1 MSTLWPRLNRWL
13 TWFHR
18 WSGVVL
24 CLLFIAWFAS
34 GAVLLYVPYPA
45 LAERDRLAQ
54 SEAVDVARIT
64 RSPATALAQAQG
76 AKGLAL
82 ISVAGHPIYL
92 AYPADGSPVAIPGDD
107 MPAPALFSA
116 ATAQTVA
123 ARFGDSTVSRV
134 DGPLEYDQWIVHQR
148 FDPFRPF
155 YRVRLNDA
163 ARTDL
168 YVSGRTGQVLQRTRG
183 TERAWNWCG
192 AVLHWI
198 YFTPLRKSWSLWNQ
212 TVWWLSLVAL
222 LASVAGTWLGI
233 HRLLKTRAAGRSGWS
248 PFRGWMK
255 WHHVIGL
262 FASVIVLFWML
273 SGWLSMDHGRL
284 FSKGVVASDVAER
297 FQGMPLDAVTSAVP
311 PTLLRNSGP
320 AVEIRFGAVAGRP
333 FAVARGGNSPAPRV
347 FWLDAPPG
355 TAPTPSIPPAVLITG
370 LKMGWPHES
379 IVQEAPTSA
388 RDFYAIAE
396 SLGDLALPFTVGESE
411 HLRVYVDGATGQLLV
426 VMNTSRR
433 AYAWVYYALHTFN
446 FPGLLEH
453 PVTRAIL
460 VLALL
465 CVGLIFCGTGAV
477 LGYRRLRR
485 SFAND
490 RQSSLPR
497 ALP

>member
-1 MSTLWPRLNRWL
+1 MGTLWPRVNRWL

-45 LAERDRLAQ
+45 LSEHDRLAH
-54 SEAVDVARIT
+54 SEAIDASRVT
-64 RSPATALAQAQG
+64 RSAAVALARVPG
-76 AKGLAL
+76 AEELSL

-92 AYPADGSPVAIPGDD
+92 AYASDGKPAAIPGDD
-107 MPAPALFSA
+107 AAASGLFSA
-116 ATAQTVA
+116 ATALTVA
-123 ARFGDSTVSRV
+123 ERFGNSSVNRV
-134 DGPLEYDQWIVHQR
+134 DGPLQYDQWIVHQR

-155 YRVRLNDA
+155 YRVRLKDV

-198 YFTPLRKSWSLWNQ
+198 YFTPLRKSWAAWNQ

-233 HRLLKTRAAGRSGWS
+233 HRMLKTRAVGHSAWS

-255 WHHVIGL
+255 WHHVMGL
-262 FASVIVLFWML
+262 MASVIVLFWML

-284 FSKGVVASDVAER
+284 FSKGVVPPQAALR
-297 FQGMPLDAVTSAVP
+297 FQGMPLHTIARAVP
-311 PTLLRNSGP
+311 PELLPRIGP
-320 AVEIRFGAVAGRP
+320 ASEVRFGAVAGRA
-333 FAVARGGNSPAPRV
+333 FVAARGGNLTAPKV
-347 FWLDAPPG
+347 FWLDTPG
-355 TAPTPSIPPAVLITG
+355 AEPTAAIHPSLLIAG

-379 IVQEAPTSA
+379 ITQDAPAST
-388 RDFYAIAE
+388 RDFYAVAE
-396 SLGDLALPFTVGESE
+396 SLGNTALPFDVGESRP
-411 HLRVYVDGATGQLLV
+411 LRIYADSVTGRVLV
-426 VMNTSRR
+426 VMDTSRR
-433 AYAWVYYALHTFN
+433 AYAWVYYALHTLN

-453 PVTRAIL
+453 DTARAT
-460 VLALL
+460 LALIL
-465 CVGLIFCGTGAV
+465 LLIGLTFSGTGAV

-485 SFAND
+485 SF
-490 RQSSLPR
+490 ST
-497 ALP
+497 